1 VYRTTTFQTT
11 TTTAMICTL
20 NNYVCV
26 ITGRCMT
33 TTRQFEFLTMSSGTY
48 DVWRDTTSS
57 PRECIVTSS
66 WRHRVLGS
74 GGSARNKRRPACIS
88 TRREN
93 SPTALRRVQCH
104 STPRQRVA
112 SIDELIAVSSC
123 VRDSPPLHQPRQHQ
137 QQQVARYCR
146 LIESKFCVPLDSG

>member
-1 VYRTTTFQTT
+1 
-11 TTTAMICTL
+11 
-20 NNYVCV
+20 
-26 ITGRCMT
+26 
-33 TTRQFEFLTMSSGTY
+33 
-48 DVWRDTTSS
+48 
-57 PRECIVTSS
+57 
-66 WRHRVLGS
+66 VLAS

-123 VRDSPPLHQPRQHQ
+123 VRDSPPLHQPRRHQ

-146 LIESKFCVPLDSG
+146 LIESKFCVPLDSGYVISEAFLAADLLARYETKPSTMTSDNTKKQVGEFKLTQKNTNAKSEQTPKRN